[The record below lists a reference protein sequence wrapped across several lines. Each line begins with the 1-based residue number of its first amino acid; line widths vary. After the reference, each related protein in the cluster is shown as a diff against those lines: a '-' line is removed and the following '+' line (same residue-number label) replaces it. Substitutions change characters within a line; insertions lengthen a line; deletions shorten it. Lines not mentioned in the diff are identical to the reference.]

1 MSEAYF
7 PVNDLLRR
15 RLQTGL
21 AITSLTLCV
30 ASTLFLLLFGERV
43 GTGVFAAAQNRL
55 TFGFSAILDNF
66 MLFIGALVFLVGV
79 VIVSFTV
86 FVMMS
91 QRIRDIGLMK
101 AAGCPNDLV
110 FGYFMTELVIT
121 AIIGCSAGVV
131 LALVIDFGSASLLSS
146 LGLAIPQTPFNYWLV
161 PLVFG
166 VFLAIAL
173 FLGAKPIL
181 DTARV
186 EPAKAI
192 SPSYYLGLSK
202 EPGVKVFSK
211 SGLTFKIAMRSL
223 FRRRSATIRIVLC
236 LSIVFLLVTISIAG
250 GIIAD
255 GTTTSWIERAVGKDV
270 ILIAQQNMAA
280 QYVGLL
286 SKFHKTVQDS
296 PFDYANV
303 QYAVPESI
311 INYLNSKPEI
321 TGADPRLVL
330 KMQVAEIRNFTLNP
344 ETGETIP
351 VGDDRK
357 GVSIVVGVTP
367 SKALSDWLVEGRFI
381 QDNQSREAM
390 IGDSLASTMFSVPL
404 SQGIRVAG
412 NDFSTV
418 GLCFDPINNGNVTYV
433 PLETLQ
439 DVTGVSE
446 PNIVLVKIDPSAD
459 RLQITSQIRTEV
471 TAINPSFV
479 VLELNEVLD
488 EMLGFLGYIWSSI
501 ILLPLF
507 SLVAASLCLIGYVM
521 LSIAEQRQEFGVLR
535 ALGAKPGTILKIVS
549 GQSFVVL
556 LAGYAVGVAFG
567 IIATLLILVPNPFVT
582 NYTVMEIAGWL
593 LVALIATFIV
603 SLYPALRFSKKSLR
617 EIMV

>member
-1 MSEAYF
+1 MSEAF
-7 PVNDLLRR
+7 FSVNDLLRR
-15 RLQTGL
+15 KLQTGI

-43 GTGVFAAAQNRL
+43 GTGVFTAAQNRL
-55 TFGFSAILDNF
+55 TAGFSAILDNF
-66 MLFIGALVFLVGV
+66 MLFIGVLVFLVGV

-121 AIIGCSAGVV
+121 AIIGCSAGVA

-146 LGLAIPQTPFNYWLV
+146 LGFAIPQTPFNYWLV
-161 PLVFG
+161 LLVFG
-166 VFLAIAL
+166 VFFAIAL
-173 FLGAKPIL
+173 VLGAKPIL

-186 EPAKAI
+186 EPARAI
-192 SPSYYLGLSK
+192 SPSYYFGMSK

-236 LSIVFLLVTISIAG
+236 LSIVFLLVTISVAG

-255 GTTTSWIERAVGKDV
+255 GTTRSWIERAVGKNV
-270 ILIAQQNMAA
+270 VLIAQQDMAA

-286 SKFHKTVQDS
+286 SKFYKTVQDS
-296 PFDYANV
+296 AFDYANV
-303 QYAVPESI
+303 QYAVAESI
-311 INYLNSKPEI
+311 INYLSSKPEI
-321 TGADPRLVL
+321 TGVDPRLVL
-330 KMQVAEIRNFTLNP
+330 RMSVAEIRNFTFNP
-344 ETGETIP
+344 DTGETIP

-357 GVSIVVGVTP
+357 SVSLVVGIAP
-367 SKALSDWLVEGRFI
+367 SQVLNNWLVDGRFI

-390 IGDSLASTMFSVPL
+390 IGDSLASAMFSVPL

-412 NDFSTV
+412 NDFSIV

-439 DVTGVSE
+439 NMTGVGG
-446 PNIVLVKIDPSAD
+446 PNVVLVKIAPSAD
-459 RLQITSQIRTEV
+459 RPQVISQIKAEV
-471 TAINPSFV
+471 TAINPTFV
-479 VLELNEVLD
+479 VVELDDVLD
-488 EMLGFLGYIWSSI
+488 SMLGFLGYVWSSI

-535 ALGAKPGTILKIVS
+535 ALGAKPGTIVKIVS

-556 LAGYAVGVAFG
+556 LAGYTVGVAFG
-567 IIATLLILVPNPFVT
+567 IIATLLILVPNPLVT
-582 NYTVMEIAGWL
+582 NYTVVQIAAWL
-593 LVALIATFIV
+593 LIALIATFIV
-603 SLYPALRFSKKSLR
+603 SLYPALRFSKRSLR
-617 EIMV
+617 EIMI